1 MKEEYSA
8 VLNQVSFKYRR
19 MTGDGRS
26 IEYHGCGGRRA
37 SLRQYRR
44 ELEAAGFEVLRAERD
59 RNTNQRFAIIL
70 ATTRVGASPSGAGKV
85 TPVGLRTTDN
95 SETWA

>member
-1 MKEEYSA
+1 MVARRDIVFKEEYSE
-8 VLNQVSFKYRR
+8 VLKRVSFKYRR

-44 ELEAAGFEVLRAERD
+44 ELEAAGLEVLRAERD
-59 RNTNQRFAIIL
+59 RDIGQRFAIIL
-70 ATTRVGASPSGAGKV
+70 ATTRVGASPSGAGKI
-85 TPVGLRTTDN
+85 
-95 SETWA
+95 TWV